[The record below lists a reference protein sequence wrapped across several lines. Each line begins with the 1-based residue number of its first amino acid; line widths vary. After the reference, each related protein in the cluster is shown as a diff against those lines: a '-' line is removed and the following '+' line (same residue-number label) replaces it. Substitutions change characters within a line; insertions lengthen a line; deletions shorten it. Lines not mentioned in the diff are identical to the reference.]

1 MMLRKYAHLKM
12 TDKSND
18 SEKLRQRRSCATI
31 ARGTKSESA
40 GTLEIQDSSS
50 PKIELVGVS
59 KTFTTPQGSVKA
71 LDETNLRVAT
81 NEIVCLVGPSGCGK
95 STLLNLVAGF
105 LAPSEG
111 AVLVDA
117 TPVLGPGAERAV
129 VFQQDS
135 VFPWLTVA
143 QNLAYGPNARGLPPG
158 EVSSIVERLLS
169 LVGLAEYRDFFPLR
183 LSGGMKKRVDL
194 ARAYANRPAIMLMD
208 EPFGALDVLTKEKM
222 QIELLRLWQ
231 EEALTILFVTHD
243 IEEALFIG
251 DRVIV
256 MTPRPARVA
265 ADVTVHLER
274 ELDPRR
280 KTSADFQALRQ
291 QLMDTLGQNEAES
304 AA

>member
-1 MMLRKYAHLKM
+1 M
-12 TDKSND
+12 
-18 SEKLRQRRSCATI
+18 
-31 ARGTKSESA
+31 
-40 GTLEIQDSSS
+40 TLEKTAA
-50 PKIELVGVS
+50 PKIELVGVR
-59 KTFTTPQGSVKA
+59 KTFETPQGTVAA
-71 LDETNLRVAT
+71 LDETNLQIAT

-105 LAPSEG
+105 LAPG
-111 AVLVDA
+111 AGQVLVDDA
-117 TPVLGPGAERAV
+117 AVSGPGAERAV

-135 VFPWLTVA
+135 IFPWLTVA
-143 QNLAYGPNARGLPPG
+143 QNLAYGPIARGLSAS
-158 EVSSIVERLLS
+158 EVSPIVERLLA
-169 LVGLAEYRDFFPLR
+169 LVGLAEYRDLFPLQ

-194 ARAYANRPAIMLMD
+194 ARAYANKPAILLMD

-251 DRVIV
+251 DRVVV

-265 ADVTVHLER
+265 ADVAVPFAR

-280 KTSADFQALRQ
+280 KTSASFQALRQ
-291 QLMDTLGQNEAES
+291 QLMDILSQNETEP

>member
-1 MMLRKYAHLKM
+1 MLR
-12 TDKSND
+12 
-18 SEKLRQRRSCATI
+18 LRRACATI
-31 ARGTKSESA
+31 ARGTKFVSA
-40 GTLEIQDSSS
+40 GTLAIQDSSS
-50 PKIELVGVS
+50 PKIELLGVS
-59 KTFTTPQGSVKA
+59 KTFATSQGSVKA
-71 LDETNLRVAT
+71 LDKTNLKVAT

-105 LAPSEG
+105 LSPSEG
-111 AVLVDA
+111 SVLVDA
-117 TPVLGPGAERAV
+117 TPVPGPGAERAV

-143 QNLAYGPNARGLPPG
+143 QNLAYGPKARGLHAG

-169 LVGLAEYRDFFPLR
+169 LVGLAEYRDFYPLQ

-194 ARAYANRPAIMLMD
+194 ARAYANKPAIMLMD

-251 DRVIV
+251 DRVVV

-291 QLMDTLGQNEAES
+291 QLMDTLSQNEAES

>member
-1 MMLRKYAHLKM
+1 MDKAKSAAKISLRAV
-12 TDKSND
+12 
-18 SEKLRQRRSCATI
+18 R
-31 ARGTKSESA
+31 
-40 GTLEIQDSSS
+40 
-50 PKIELVGVS
+50 
-59 KTFTTPQGSVKA
+59 KTFSTAGGAVEA
-71 LDETNLRVAT
+71 LDETDLEIAT
-81 NEIVCLVGPSGCGK
+81 NEIVCVVGPSGCGK

-105 LAPSEG
+105 LAPSAGE
-111 AVLVDA
+111 VLVDGA
-117 TPVLGPGAERAV
+117 PVAGPGAERAV

-143 QNLAYGPNARGLPPG
+143 QNLAYGPRARGLPTD
-158 EVSSIVERLLS
+158 EIDAIVERLLS
-169 LVGLAEYRDFFPLR
+169 LVGLTEYRDLYPMQ

-194 ARAYANRPAIMLMD
+194 ARAYANRPAILLMD

-231 EEALTILFVTHD
+231 EEALTIVFVTHD

-251 DRVIV
+251 NRVVV

-265 ADVTVHLER
+265 QDITVPFKR

-280 KTSADFQALRQ
+280 KTASAFQSLRQ
-291 QLMDTLGQNEAES
+291 ELMDILIQSEAEP